1 MSTFA
6 SPGAS
11 ATDGPTAIVL
21 IDLYN
26 DFIHPDGKLFS
37 TLADT
42 LAEHDTIAHL
52 HQIVACARKH
62 HIPIYYGLHQ
72 QWKPGFY
79 QGWAHMAHVHHAQ
92 ESSHVFAD
100 GSWGA
105 QILEGLGPD
114 VLGNGD
120 VVVSK
125 HWSSSSFQSTDLDF
139 QLRQRKIENLV
150 LAGMT
155 ANTCL
160 ESTGRYAYEL
170 GYHVTMLKDATAGWS
185 KEQVDA
191 ATELIWPLFASKVTT
206 TGEWIKEVVE
216 GKSKGK

>member
-1 MSTFA
+1 MSSYT
-6 SPGAS
+6 SSGTS
-11 ATDGPTAIVL
+11 SQDGPTAIVL

-26 DFIHPDGKLFS
+26 DFLHPEGKLFNLLS
-37 TLADT
+37 ATLK
-42 LAEHDTIAHL
+42 EHDAIAHL
-52 HQIVACARKH
+52 HQIVATARKH

-79 QGWAHMAHVHHAQ
+79 QGWEHMAHVHHSQ
-92 ESSHVFAD
+92 EESHAFAE

-125 HWSSSSFQSTDLDF
+125 HWNSSSFQSTDLDF

-160 ESTGRYAYEL
+160 ESTSRYAYEL
-170 GYHVTMLKDATAGWS
+170 GYHVTMLKDATAGWN

-191 ATELIWPLFASKVTT
+191 ATEMIWPLFASKVTT
-206 TGEWIKEVVE
+206 TGEWIKDVEE
-216 GKSKGK
+216 GKGE

>member
-37 TLADT
+37 SLADT

-52 HQIVACARKH
+52 HQLVACARKH

-79 QGWAHMAHVHHAQ
+79 QGWAHMALRTPRARVLPRIRRRQ
-92 ESSHVFAD
+92 LLE
-100 GSWGA
+100 
-105 QILEGLGPD
+105 ILKC
-114 VLGNGD
+114 VR
-120 VVVSK
+120 SI
-125 HWSSSSFQSTDLDF
+125 T
-139 QLRQRKIENLV
+139 
-150 LAGMT
+150 
-155 ANTCL
+155 
-160 ESTGRYAYEL
+160 
-170 GYHVTMLKDATAGWS
+170 
-185 KEQVDA
+185 
-191 ATELIWPLFASKVTT
+191 PL
-206 TGEWIKEVVE
+206 
-216 GKSKGK
+216 